1 MKDIFDL
8 ISRLFLSAIFLFES
22 YSSVKHISRSK
33 ATMLHYGFHWNPE
46 LLLYTASFL
55 LLVGGIFLLIG
66 FRPGFAVTLLLIYWI
81 PVTFMVYQFWD
92 APEGTKNIQTVNF
105 LKNIAIIGGL
115 IHILIH
121 GVGKYSIRRF
131 FGMMKLPKEKW

>member
-55 LLVGGIFLLIG
+55 RLIGGIFLLIG
-66 FRPGFAVTLLLIYWI
+66 YRPRFAVTLLLIYWI

>member
-33 ATMLHYGFHWNPE
+33 ATMLHYGFHWNLE

-66 FRPGFAVTLLLIYWI
+66 YRPGFAVTLLLIYWI

>member
-8 ISRLFLSAIFLFES
+8 ISRVFLSAIFLFES
-22 YSSVKHISRSK
+22 YSSVKHMSRTK
-33 ATMLHYGFHWNPE
+33 ATMIEYGFQWNPD
-46 LLLYTASFL
+46 LLLYIASFV

-66 FRPGFAVTLLLIYWI
+66 YRSGFAVTLLLIYWV
-81 PVTFMVYQFWD
+81 PVTFMVYQFWN

-115 IHILIH
+115 MHILIH
-121 GVGKYSIRRF
+121 GVGKNSIRRF
-131 FGMMKLPKEKW
+131 FGMVKLPKEKW

>member
-66 FRPGFAVTLLLIYWI
+66 YRPGFAVTLLLIYWI

-105 LKNIAIIGGL
+105 LKNIAIIGCL
-115 IHILIH
+115 LYTSRC
-121 GVGKYSIRRF
+121 V
-131 FGMMKLPKEKW
+131 